1 MMAASRR
8 AEMEQYIRAAA
19 KARGIDPDIAVRV
32 AESEALN
39 AFEPDRPDRGGD
51 EGSSFGPY
59 QLHYKGLSKNMPNAG
74 LGDEF
79 TAKTGLDARD
89 PSTWKQ
95 QIDFSLDYANKNG
108 WGPWMGAKKAGI
120 PDFAG
125 ISGSSPNAAG
135 SIAPGAATAATST
148 GSAPAGTT
156 LTKPTGEVA
165 PYSLGE
171 TPPAPTS
178 APAIIIN
185 QPSPFSDPIADANPW
200 SSLGG
205 AMASAI
211 DPNKPQFL
219 SGGVDG
225 GATPPPP
232 EFESALPATGAAP
245 DITPIAPEALGEG
258 GISPLGGA
266 FRIAENIG
274 KAAAPR
280 LDRYGRPTAPVF
292 AFG

>member
-1 MMAASRR
+1 MAGLLDALLLNESGGRNIANTTEGTDSGQAQGYFQITTGTWNDFGGSKYAATPMDASYEQQAEIASKIPLKRWAPSTIEKMR
-8 AEMEQYIRAAA
+8 ATGKPVDVNKTLGENLTAS
-19 KARGIDPDIAVRV
+19 G
-32 AESEALN
+32 ESIN
-39 AFEPDRPDRGGD
+39 AGR
-51 EGSSFGPY
+51 S
-59 QLHYKGLSKNMPNAG
+59 PNAG
-74 LGDEF
+74 
-79 TAKTGLDARD
+79 
-89 PSTWKQ
+89 SV
-95 QIDFSLDYANKNG
+95 
-108 WGPWMGAKKAGI
+108 
-120 PDFAG
+120 
-125 ISGSSPNAAG
+125 
-135 SIAPGAATAATST
+135 APGAATGATST

-156 LTKPTGEVA
+156 LTTPTGAVA
-165 PYSLGE
+165 PYTLGV

-205 AMASAI
+205 AMASAV
-211 DPNKPQFL
+211 DPNKAQFL

-245 DITPIAPEALGEG
+245 DIAPIAPEALGEG

-274 KAAAPR
+274 KAATPK

>member
-1 MMAASRR
+1 MAARRR
-8 AEMEQYIRAAA
+8 AEMEQFVREEAV
-19 KARGIDPDIAVRV
+19 KRGIDPDIAVRV

-39 AFEPDRPDRGGD
+39 AFDPDKPDRGGD
-51 EGSSFGPY
+51 EGSSFGLY
-59 QLHYKGLSKNMPNAG
+59 QLHYKGMSPSMPNAG

-79 TAKTGLDARD
+79 TARTGLDARD
-89 PSTWKQ
+89 PSTWKEQ
-95 QIDFSLDYANKNG
+95 VKFSLDWAGKNG
-108 WGPWMGAKKAGI
+108 WGSWMGAKKAGI

-125 ISGSSPNAAG
+125 ISGRSPNAAG
-135 SIAPGAATAATST
+135 SVAPGAATGATST

-156 LTKPTGEVA
+156 LTTPTGTVA
-165 PYSLGE
+165 PYTLGV

-200 SSLGG
+200 SDLGG

-219 SGGVDG
+219 SGGTDG
-225 GATPPPP
+225 GAAPAPPD
-232 EFESALPATGAAP
+232 FESVLPATTGAAP
-245 DITPIAPEALGEG
+245 DIAPVTPDALGEG

-274 KAAAPR
+274 KAGTPK
-280 LDRYGRPTAPVF
+280 LDRYGRPPAPVF
-292 AFG
+292 SFG